1 MTVCYTPIHDSN
13 SSPFTPFHSEGNLS
27 FQSKPCNQ
35 QWRKLNFKGKTIPAI
50 VRSLLF
56 GLPRYVLIFQSL
68 NKTESLLVPIL

>member
-1 MTVCYTPIHDSN
+1 METLIFATAKRKSN
-13 SSPFTPFHSEGNLS
+13 WLTYSQSLCQSLSLS
-27 FQSKPCNQ
+27 FSDKSLEFAVPKAK
-35 QWRKLNFKGKTIPAI
+35 RS

>member
-1 MTVCYTPIHDSN
+1 MCFLFQPNYPCSWNNLVIYESAFFNHRN
-13 SSPFTPFHSEGNLS
+13 SENVDNKILV
-27 FQSKPCNQ
+27 
-35 QWRKLNFKGKTIPAI
+35 LNHVLIT